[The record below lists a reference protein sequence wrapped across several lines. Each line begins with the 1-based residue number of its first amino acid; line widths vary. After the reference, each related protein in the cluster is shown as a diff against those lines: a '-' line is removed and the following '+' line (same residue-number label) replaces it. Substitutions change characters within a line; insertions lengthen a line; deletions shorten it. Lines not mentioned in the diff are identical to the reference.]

1 MSEGMSEA
9 AHDDLKP
16 GDPSRIG
23 PYQLVRRLGGGG
35 MGTVFLGR
43 SASGRLFAVKV
54 IHPHLVAEPGF
65 RARFRSEVGAVRRV
79 SGAFTAG
86 VVDADADGPVP
97 WLAMEYVSGESLEK
111 AVALQGPFPPARL
124 RVLAAQL
131 AEGLCAIHAAGL
143 VHRDLK
149 PGNVLLAADGPRIID
164 FGVSRT
170 LGVDGGTRTWD
181 VVGTPG
187 FLSPEQAEGGEA
199 SAASDVFSLGAVLA
213 FAGTG
218 RRPFGLGDLTSRV
231 YRVLHAA
238 PDLDGIPDG
247 EVRELIERCLAK
259 DPAARPAPADIL
271 AGLGGSA
278 AVDAGEGSLL
288 PAVVQPAPIEQ
299 VPVAEV
305 AADQPAGTD
314 TYLGDEGIRPVPA
327 PPGIPAIVTVNVSAS
342 GNARVIVAG
351 GDVHVDG

>member
-1 MSEGMSEA
+1 
-9 AHDDLKP
+9 
-16 GDPSRIG
+16 
-23 PYQLVRRLGGGG
+23 
-35 MGTVFLGR
+35 
-43 SASGRLFAVKV
+43 
-54 IHPHLVAEPGF
+54 
-65 RARFRSEVGAVRRV
+65 
-79 SGAFTAG
+79 

-97 WLAMEYVSGESLEK
+97 WLAMEYVSGEPLER
-111 AVALQGPFPPARL
+111 AVTRDGPFPPGRL

-170 LGVDGGTRTWD
+170 LGVDGGTQAGD
-181 VVGTPG
+181 IVGTPG

-238 PDLDGIPDG
+238 PDLDGIPEG

-271 AGLGGSA
+271 TELGAEPGSA
-278 AVDAGEGSLL
+278 PADAGESSRL
-288 PAVVQPAPIEQ
+288 PVVQPAPIEPA
-299 VPVAEV
+299 PVAEV
-305 AADQPAGTD
+305 AAGQRADTD
-314 TYLGDEGIRPVPA
+314 TYLGDEGIPAAARPIPA
-327 PPGIPAIVTVNVSAS
+327 PPGIPAIVTVNVNAS

-351 GDVHVDG
+351 GDVHVNE